1 MAPLSTATVMTAT
14 TFNPHVCRK
23 RCDPP
28 PEVPN
33 LAWSISTGPVKN
45 ISPPTSTI
53 PSAVN
58 TVGLSA
64 VQTVETV
71 SPPSAIVQA
80 PAANTG
86 GGMLHTTS
94 EKNNGDSF
102 VRKSIKY
109 LIPHARRD
117 ALQSG
122 LLRAGFRVSPFTLAS
137 GEVVE
142 KQENHSSYF
151 DNRYGQPGH
160 VVTIYYIVL
169 DRAIYC

>member
-1 MAPLSTATVMTAT
+1 MTAT
-14 TFNPHVCRK
+14 TFNPHVGRTEP
-23 RCDPP
+23 CDPP

-33 LAWSISTGPVKN
+33 LAWSISEGPVKN
-45 ISPPTSTI
+45 IPPTTSTT

-58 TVGLSA
+58 TIGLSA

-80 PAANTG
+80 PAANNHS
-86 GGMLHTTS
+86 LHTTS
-94 EKNNGDSF
+94 EKNTGDSF

-142 KQENHSSYF
+142 TQENHSSYF
-151 DNRYGQPGH
+151 DNRYGHCQ
-160 VVTIYYIVL
+160 
-169 DRAIYC
+169 DM